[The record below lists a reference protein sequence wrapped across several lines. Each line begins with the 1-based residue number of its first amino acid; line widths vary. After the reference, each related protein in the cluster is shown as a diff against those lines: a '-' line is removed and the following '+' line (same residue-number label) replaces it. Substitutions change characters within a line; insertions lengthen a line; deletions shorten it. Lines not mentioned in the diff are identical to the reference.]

1 MCGVGGVFFKTTEHH
16 RKTGEIAYHV
26 LDGIYRRGP
35 DSTGLAFVQPAG
47 EDRLYVGINCEEPGG
62 GGRALALLDELGR
75 VESATDGEGFI
86 RTVVRYDGDDAALVD
101 AIDGLGPAYSV
112 ASIGRRLEVLKHLGG
127 VDNLEDKFTITDYD
141 GPMAMGLT
149 RYATESQIDFT
160 HGQPLSARLHRDLAI
175 MHNGHI
181 TNFHH
186 LRYHFERAGYTFT
199 TGNDSEVIAVALVDE
214 MGKGASFREA
224 LERSVSILDGCFTY
238 IAATAD
244 EVGIVK
250 DPYAAKPLVVGET
263 DRLVAVSS
271 DCWALRDGVG
281 EDIEVWEPGAGEVVT
296 WRLPI
301 H

>member
-1 MCGVGGVFFKTTEHH
+1 MCGVGGVFYKVREHH
-16 RKTGEIAYHV
+16 RRTGEIAYHV
-26 LDGIYRRGP
+26 LDGIFRRGP
-35 DSTGLAFVQPAG
+35 DSTGLALVQPPG
-47 EDRLYVGINCEEPGG
+47 DDRLYVGINCEEPGG

-75 VESATDGEGFI
+75 IERATDGDGYI
-86 RTVVRYDGDDAALVD
+86 RVALHYDGDDAALVD
-101 AIDGLGPAYSV
+101 AIDGLGPAYRV
-112 ASIGRRLEVLKHLGG
+112 ASIGRRLEVVKHMGG
-127 VDNLEDKFTITDYD
+127 VERLEEKFTITDYD
-141 GPMAMGLT
+141 GPLAMGLT
-149 RYATESQIDFT
+149 RFATESTVDFT

-186 LRYHFERAGYTFT
+186 LRYHYERAGYTFA
-199 TGNDSEVIAVALVDE
+199 TGNDSEVIAIALVDE
-214 MGKGASFREA
+214 MAKGASFHEA

-238 IAATAD
+238 IAVTAD
-244 EVGIVK
+244 EVGVVK

-271 DCWALRDGVG
+271 DCWSLRDGVG

-296 WRLPI
+296 WRLPV

>member
-86 RTVVRYDGDDAALVD
+86 RTAIRYDGDDAALVD

-127 VDNLEDKFTITDYD
+127 VENLEDKFTITDYD

-199 TGNDSEVIAVALVDE
+199 TGNDSEVIAVTLVDE
-214 MGKGASFREA
+214 MGKGASFARRWSVPS
-224 LERSVSILDGCFTY
+224 RSSTAASPTSPRPRTRWASSRTPTRRSRWWWARRTGWWRSRPTAGRC
-238 IAATAD
+238 ATA
-244 EVGIVK
+244 
-250 DPYAAKPLVVGET
+250 
-263 DRLVAVSS
+263 
-271 DCWALRDGVG
+271 WARISRSGSR
-281 EDIEVWEPGAGEVVT
+281 EPAR
-296 WRLPI
+296 W
-301 H
+301 

>member
-1 MCGVGGVFFKTTEHH
+1 MCGVGGVFFKTAEHH

-35 DSTGLAFVQPAG
+35 DSTGIAFVQPAG
-47 EDRLYVGINCEEPGG
+47 EDRLYIGINCEEPGG
-62 GGRALALLDELGR
+62 GGRVLGLLDELGR
-75 VESATDGEGFI
+75 VESATDGDGYI
-86 RTVVRYDGDDAALVD
+86 RTALRYDGDDEALVD
-101 AIDGLGPAYSV
+101 AIDNLGPAYRV
-112 ASIGRRLEVLKHLGG
+112 ASIGRQLEVLKHMGG
-127 VDNLEDKFTITDYD
+127 VENLEDKFSITDYD
-141 GPMAMGLT
+141 GPLAMGLT
-149 RYATESQIDFT
+149 RFATESQIDFT

-186 LRYHFERAGYTFT
+186 LRYHFERAGYTFAT
-199 TGNDSEVIAVALVDE
+199 SNDSEVIAVALVDE
-214 MGKGASFREA
+214 MGKGASFHEA

-238 IAATAD
+238 IAVTAD

-250 DPYAAKPLVVGET
+250 DSYAAKPLVVGET

-271 DCWALRDGVG
+271 DCWSLREGVG
-281 EDIEVWEPGAGEVVT
+281 EDIDVWEPGAGEVVT
-296 WRLPI
+296 WRLPL

>member
-16 RKTGEIAYHV
+16 RRTGEIAYHV

-75 VESATDGEGFI
+75 VESATDGDGYI
-86 RTVVRYDGDDAALVD
+86 RTAVRYDGDDTALVD
-101 AIDGLGPAYSV
+101 AIDDLGPAYSV

-127 VDNLEDKFTITDYD
+127 VENLEDKFAITDYD

-186 LRYHFERAGYTFT
+186 LRYHYERAGYTFT
-199 TGNDSEVIAVALVDE
+199 TGNDSEVIAVALADE

-224 LERSVSILDGCFTY
+224 LERSVAILDGCFTY
-238 IAATAD
+238 IAVTAD

-263 DRLVAVSS
+263 ERLVAVSS
-271 DCWALRDGVG
+271 DCWSLRDGVG